1 MRPWLLGPWLWA
13 ALFVPAVMG
22 ARISLSQFVRIN
34 TGGVDGDSG
43 ISEPVGAMV
52 AEALLE
58 WARGCHLVLIRA
70 AESPISGHVM
80 RLWGGA
86 VVVDVGARAFS
97 RRGQEDVAGNLWG
110 EAAFTCRSLLLD
122 LTGNATQIFGFLK
135 TSGVSLYP
143 GMRTVLVGPQ
153 HQMADALQHPSLRN
167 AIHAIYLALKDGV
180 SKGVFV
186 YRRCLYCDGGEM
198 GVRLLDQ
205 WQLKS
210 DPSRFP
216 NPFSEEIGDFMG
228 HNFRIVAR
236 FYFPTIDYTR
246 DTDVNGTTVTLRDSL
261 NARMLVTIAA
271 KLNFTYVIREPK
283 DREWGALLEGGNW
296 TGLVGTLQ
304 QEEADFSMTITP
316 TAPRLLAMDQARI
329 YTRDPFVIVS
339 MKPRRLPHFLA
350 LVTPFTGTV
359 WLILAISVFATGVSL
374 FVLLRAWSRLSG
386 KPVFSLS
393 TALFFSWGTV
403 LEDPPTDPPQSSTG
417 RVVVICLAIL
427 SVVAGSGYRSSLAA
441 HLTVQ
446 LKEAEVNTF
455 RDLTARRGWRW
466 GSELLLGASRSY
478 FELSTD
484 PVVQEVFRRMETH
497 ELDENM
503 ELVLQGGYSF
513 ITTKFQNTAVVALQ
527 YTHARGYSPIH
538 TSRVEYPK
546 FAGTSWG
553 FRRGAPF
560 RRQIAR
566 AMQQQIEAGL
576 IDYWLEDVVKE
587 RVIEERNDTNQVQ
600 KSAVWDY
607 TPDDGNDR
615 VPLTVSHLQG
625 GFYLLFLGHFIA
637 LIVFVGEKCC
647 PIRRDENAG

>member
-1 MRPWLLGPWLWA
+1 MQNIFRQKQ
-13 ALFVPAVMG
+13 FTAV
-22 ARISLSQFVRIN
+22 
-34 TGGVDGDSG
+34 
-43 ISEPVGAMV
+43 
-52 AEALLE
+52 LE
-58 WARGCHLVLIRA
+58 WELPFSFPPFCLLLLLVSPQRHLHQALGRRCRGGRRDKGVLPSR
-70 AESPISGHVM
+70 PRG
-80 RLWGGA
+80 
-86 VVVDVGARAFS
+86 
-97 RRGQEDVAGNLWG
+97 RRGESVGRGGLPLPFPLA
-110 EAAFTCRSLLLD
+110 RLD
-122 LTGNATQIFGFLK
+122 RKCDSVFGFLK

-316 TAPRLLAMDQARI
+316 TAPRLLAMDQARTPQSRRCMAWLCLGTS
-329 YTRDPFVIVS
+329 YQPSKVQTLDLVIPSHMPV
-339 MKPRRLPHFLA
+339 RLFKSLSCR
-350 LVTPFTGTV
+350 LSGTV

-403 LEDPPTDPPQSSTG
+403 LEDPPPTAPELNGQGISKKNEENRFYYS
-417 RVVVICLAIL
+417 VVVICLAIL

-647 PIRRDENAG
+647 PIRREENAG

>member
-70 AESPISGHVM
+70 GESPISGHVM
-80 RLWGGA
+80 RAISTRLWGGA
-86 VVVDVGARAFS
+86 VVVDVGTRAFS

-110 EAAFTCRSLLLD
+110 EAAFPCRSLLLD
-122 LTGNATQIFGFLK
+122 LTGNATQFLGSLEFGFLK

-316 TAPRLLAMDQARI
+316 TAPRLLAMDQAR
-329 YTRDPFVIVS
+329 TPQS
-339 MKPRRLPHFLA
+339 RRCMAWLC
-350 LVTPFTGTV
+350 TV

-403 LEDPPTDPPQSSTG
+403 LEDPPPTAPELNGQGISKKNEENRFYYS
-417 RVVVICLAIL
+417 VVVICLAIL

-553 FRRGAPF
+553 FR
-560 RRQIAR
+560 
-566 AMQQQIEAGL
+566 
-576 IDYWLEDVVKE
+576 
-587 RVIEERNDTNQVQ
+587 
-600 KSAVWDY
+600 
-607 TPDDGNDR
+607 
-615 VPLTVSHLQG
+615 
-625 GFYLLFLGHFIA
+625 
-637 LIVFVGEKCC
+637 
-647 PIRRDENAG
+647 